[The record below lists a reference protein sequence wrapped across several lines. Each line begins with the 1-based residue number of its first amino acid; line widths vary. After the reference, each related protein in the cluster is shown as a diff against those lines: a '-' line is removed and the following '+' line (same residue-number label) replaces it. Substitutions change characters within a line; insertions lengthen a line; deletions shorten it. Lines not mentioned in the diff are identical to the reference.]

1 MARPAISNRP
11 ERRNCVIATSRGK
24 RLHLTGRQHASDVRN
39 RRAAGS
45 SRPSQRRFG
54 DCDLFRSEFR
64 FGRSLGFLN
73 PANETELLLNQTCG
87 PLLTIWR
94 KSESRSLCDVQ
105 KKHHR
110 RTYCLTQS
118 QRSDGEL
125 GVFRPIDHTHPAS
138 AELLENAVVRNGLAE
153 HGATARI
160 IVSSSVPGHNLLSR
174 IFRLRLP
181 STRDWRYGGKNLH
194 WKKIPRS
201 GAR

>member
-1 MARPAISNRP
+1 MARPAILNRP
-11 ERRNCVIATSRGK
+11 ERRKCVIATSRGK

-94 KSESRSLCDVQ
+94 KSEIKIFVRRSEEASQANILPDAVAEI
-105 KKHHR
+105 R
-110 RTYCLTQS
+110 R
-118 QRSDGEL
+118 
-125 GVFRPIDHTHPAS
+125 
-138 AELLENAVVRNGLAE
+138 
-153 HGATARI
+153 
-160 IVSSSVPGHNLLSR
+160 
-174 IFRLRLP
+174 
-181 STRDWRYGGKNLH
+181 
-194 WKKIPRS
+194 
-201 GAR
+201 